1 MGVYIAAL
9 GFGLVSAAVLA
20 VAAVGFTMQF
30 AITDILNLAYGGVM
44 IAGAYVAYFLNQR
57 GVNIWIDMMASAA
70 AGAVISVLLNRFL
83 YTPFQRR
90 KASHVTL
97 IIVTLAT
104 GIIITNAMLGF
115 AGPNSVTYTFNG
127 GPTLRW
133 GSFQLTSAQLGIIA
147 LSVALMASI
156 HALLRFTRLG
166 KAMRATAS
174 NPNLAR
180 NCGIR
185 TGRVISVTWLIT
197 GALCGIAGTVF
208 ALDSGSFVP
217 SSAAG
222 FIVVILAAAI
232 LGGVGQP
239 YGAMLGALLIGEVTE
254 LSAAA
259 WSPDYKDVI
268 AFVLLLIVMVAR
280 PQGILLRGATR

>member
-1 MGVYIAAL
+1 MG
-9 GFGLVSAAVLA
+9 
-20 VAAVGFTMQF
+20 
-30 AITDILNLAYGGVM
+30 
-44 IAGAYVAYFLNQR
+44 
-57 GVNIWIDMMASAA
+57 
-70 AGAVISVLLNRFL
+70 LL
-83 YTPFQRR
+83 
-90 KASHVTL
+90 
-97 IIVTLAT
+97 
-104 GIIITNAMLGF
+104 
-115 AGPNSVTYTFNG
+115 
-127 GPTLRW
+127 
-133 GSFQLTSAQLGIIA
+133 QLTSAQLGIIA